1 MTSCLWTSIDLSLL
15 AASCANLSASSVTSL
30 ALPDCSAP
38 WDLAVVTKRFSS
50 ASRHSSNWLY
60 NLCKSSWLLPES
72 KLSPPAGLKMKQGL
86 ISVPKKSFP
95 KPLCKGAF
103 YKYVWILPIR
113 IARMYVLNL
122 LEFQIIV
129 RIVVVEEVFFQLLF
143 QLGFAS
149 GLMDLILPLVQVL
162 TSDSLNF
169 RNLMA
174 NIEFVT

>member
-1 MTSCLWTSIDLSLL
+1 
-15 AASCANLSASSVTSL
+15 
-30 ALPDCSAP
+30 
-38 WDLAVVTKRFSS
+38 
-50 ASRHSSNWLY
+50 
-60 NLCKSSWLLPES
+60 
-72 KLSPPAGLKMKQGL
+72 
-86 ISVPKKSFP
+86 
-95 KPLCKGAF
+95 
-103 YKYVWILPIR
+103 
-113 IARMYVLNL
+113 MYVLNL